1 MTIHES
7 SDAAAPD
14 RLESNLQHSH
24 ISRPDTLGHERCA
37 SQQRP
42 RIPRPD
48 TLWRDDTRVIRR
60 RNTRQARVKPA
71 ALTHLTARQALAMRY
86 PRGQIVNSDATCD
99 MRHTTDM
106 RHATCDTRQWLAGW
120 QPVMRHAHQ
129 GQQTS
134 SCTAHYQGRASRRSR
149 GKPPRN
155 VPGGSYPR
163 KAASELSSR
172 ATAEKCATQT
182 SGKSTQV
189 SAVSSGETERR
200 KGSIGTRPLGH
211 LASLGAT
218 APSGPGDK
226 RHPECLAHVWVSG
239 SPDQLR
245 RCVSQSDT
253 VRLLLRRA
261 AQSPADEPT
270 KPANGSEPMRWAPT
284 RAPAGID
291 PRTDLIP
298 LAQRST
304 AYLDQHTSVPGS
316 AQGTSRTPPLV
327 TLVLVSRT
335 SCFRPIHPSW
345 APRNQESGIPCQGI
359 PLRRSA
365 VRRKIPTFLLNG
377 ATNVEETPGSCALA
391 QDFGVSL

>member
-1 MTIHES
+1 
-7 SDAAAPD
+7 
-14 RLESNLQHSH
+14 
-24 ISRPDTLGHERCA
+24 
-37 SQQRP
+37 
-42 RIPRPD
+42 
-48 TLWRDDTRVIRR
+48 
-60 RNTRQARVKPA
+60 
-71 ALTHLTARQALAMRY
+71 
-86 PRGQIVNSDATCD
+86 

-149 GKPPRN
+149 GNPPRN

-211 LASLGAT
+211 LVSLGAT

-226 RHPECLAHVWVSG
+226 RHPECLAHIWFLG

-253 VRLLLRRA
+253 VRLRCEERPRA
-261 AQSPADEPT
+261 LQTNPQNPPMAQSPCGGRRPEHRRASTLEPT
-270 KPANGSEPMRWAPT
+270 S
-284 RAPAGID
+284 
-291 PRTDLIP
+291 
-298 LAQRST
+298 
-304 AYLDQHTSVPGS
+304 YL
-316 AQGTSRTPPLV
+316 
-327 TLVLVSRT
+327 
-335 SCFRPIHPSW
+335 
-345 APRNQESGIPCQGI
+345 
-359 PLRRSA
+359 
-365 VRRKIPTFLLNG
+365 
-377 ATNVEETPGSCALA
+377 
-391 QDFGVSL
+391 